1 MFDLIRRT
9 HELLATGP
17 FASGANFCSLELIV
31 SMLAAGECLLPRG
44 KRTRVPVSLSLYPHR
59 CFTVFGC
66 RPKHAISPPAP
77 TSLQDPLGAAGTA
90 NEGSWGMTPF
100 NGEGVNNNA
109 PMRVGTA
116 PENYQTTGGYAL
128 YPGKFASGRLEV

>member
-1 MFDLIRRT
+1 M
-9 HELLATGP
+9 
-17 FASGANFCSLELIV
+17 
-31 SMLAAGECLLPRG
+31 
-44 KRTRVPVSLSLYPHR
+44 
-59 CFTVFGC
+59 
-66 RPKHAISPPAP
+66 
-77 TSLQDPLGAAGTA
+77 GAASTA

-128 YPGKFASGRLEV
+128 YPG